1 MKKKWFL
8 IVIIIAIFG
17 VGIFFYNKKNIY
29 INIVLSQ
36 SSYNYLPKE
45 AKNYIKEVYN
55 KTGNVLKTEKN
66 KEKDNIYLNPKY
78 VNYLTM
84 SKENNKEEIPVPVV
98 VDYTN
103 DKVESEQNIPDSYDL
118 RNIDGKNY
126 ITPVRNQ
133 GNLGICWTFATAGAM
148 ESKILKEN
156 YSNNQTLISERQIDY
171 ATSTNGIKDYRSEYI
186 SFISRGLGE
195 GGNFYIATVA
205 MSNGISLYNY
215 NAFKEFNDEDLDN
228 MELSDVLSYK
238 KSSYEVDS
246 TINMETLNLRE
257 SSNQLTE
264 SEKITRTNYLN
275 DIKTNI
281 MKNGQRI
288 LELI

>member
-205 MSNGISLYNY
+205 MANGISLYNY
-215 NAFKEFNDEDLDN
+215 NEFKEFND
-228 MELSDVLSYK
+228 
-238 KSSYEVDS
+238 
-246 TINMETLNLRE
+246 
-257 SSNQLTE
+257 
-264 SEKITRTNYLN
+264 
-275 DIKTNI
+275 
-281 MKNGQRI
+281 
-288 LELI
+288 

>member
-84 SKENNKEEIPVPVV
+84 SKENNKEEIALE
-98 VDYTN
+98 T
-103 DKVESEQNIPDSYDL
+103 
-118 RNIDGKNY
+118 
-126 ITPVRNQ
+126 
-133 GNLGICWTFATAGAM
+133 
-148 ESKILKEN
+148 LKKKLST
-156 YSNNQTLISERQIDY
+156 YQIDF
-171 ATSTNGIKDYRSEYI
+171 NNII
-186 SFISRGLGE
+186 
-195 GGNFYIATVA
+195 VA
-205 MSNGISLYNY
+205 KQNEMT
-215 NAFKEFNDEDLDN
+215 KEI
-228 MELSDVLSYK
+228 V
-238 KSSYEVDS
+238 
-246 TINMETLNLRE
+246 IR
-257 SSNQLTE
+257 
-264 SEKITRTNYLN
+264 
-275 DIKTNI
+275 
-281 MKNGQRI
+281 
-288 LELI
+288 